1 MLHRGTATVQ
11 PGLRYAE
18 THERKEIAACGFDRL
33 AAGGGRRETS
43 GKLAGHP
50 RAAAKFIDA
59 FPVRRRV
66 DLYQLLLP
74 AFARRPR
81 GGGVT
86 AMRVT
91 LMMHDLLRASVLLL
105 QRFLLSRA
113 NPGPCLDA
121 CNKSPLPC
129 PHLSDGE
136 MGWKYRNPGFGP
148 NHETSGPGSSRYL
161 YVFLRASVP
170 PWCKGLVFGSFRFSV
185 MTTGA
190 IESGHRL
197 LFLFQAQRGPL
208 DFGHRNLGVL
218 AVTLQTPTHGQR

>member
-33 AAGGGRRETS
+33 AAGGVRRETS
-43 GKLAGHP
+43 GKLAGHS

-59 FPVRRRV
+59 LPVRRRF
-66 DLYQLLLP
+66 DLYQLLLR

-91 LMMHDLLRASVLLL
+91 LMMHELLRASVLLP
-105 QRFLLSRA
+105 QRSLLSRA
-113 NPGPCLDA
+113 NLGHCPDA
-121 CNKSPLPC
+121 CNNSPLPC

-136 MGWKYRNPGFGP
+136 IGWKYRNPGFGP
-148 NHETSGPGSSRYL
+148 NHENRRSGIIPLSFA
-161 YVFLRASVP
+161 FLRASVP
-170 PWCKGLVFGSFRFSV
+170 PWCRSEERRVGKECRSRWSPY
-185 MTTGA
+185 
-190 IESGHRL
+190 H
-197 LFLFQAQRGPL
+197 
-208 DFGHRNLGVL
+208 
-218 AVTLQTPTHGQR
+218 